1 MPKVK
6 LNPTFDEFRGSV
18 NNLTYRKSY
27 GKTFASVKPDLSNVQ
42 PTEAQIAHQQ
52 RFKAAAAYGK
62 IVMADPIAYA
72 LYQQAAKERNK
83 PLFALTVADFMHTPS
98 ITNIDLSAYNG
109 QANDVIKIQAQDD
122 FSVASVHVSLTQVN
136 GGTPIENGYAVETAA
151 GSGQWVYTAKLSV
164 SAGSNVN
171 FTVVATD
178 RPGGTA
184 IDTQSKSV

>member
-42 PTEAQIAHQQ
+42 PSDAQIAHQQ
-52 RFKAAAAYGK
+52 RFSAAAAYGRT
-62 IVMADPIAYA
+62 VMADPDLHA
-72 LYQQAAKERNK
+72 LYAQAAKERNM
-83 PLFALTVADFMHTPS
+83 PLFALTVADFMNPPS
-98 ITNIDLSAYNG
+98 ITEMDLSAYQG
-109 QANDVIKIQAQDD
+109 QVGNIIKIKATDD
-122 FSVASVHVSLTQVN
+122 FGVAKVHVALTQVN
-136 GGTPIENGYAVETAA
+136 GGTPIESGYAVETAA
-151 GSGQWVYTAKLSV
+151 GSGQWVYTATLSV

>member
-18 NNLTYRKSY
+18 NNLTYRLAY
-27 GKTFASVKPDLSNVQ
+27 GRTFASVKVDRSDVQLS
-42 PTEAQIAHQQ
+42 EAQIAHHQ
-52 RFKAAAAYGK
+52 RFKKAIAYGK

-98 ITNIDLSAYNG
+98 ITDMDLSAYNG
-109 QANDVIKIQAQDD
+109 RVNDVIKIQAEDD
-122 FSVASVHVSLTQVN
+122 FSVASVHVTINNLQTGV
-136 GGTPIENGYAVETAA
+136 PIESGSAIETAP
-151 GSGQWVYTAKLSV
+151 GSGLWLYTAT
-164 SAGSNVN
+164 SATPAEIEVQIN
-171 FTVVATD
+171 VVATD

-184 IDTQSKSV
+184 VDSRIKAL